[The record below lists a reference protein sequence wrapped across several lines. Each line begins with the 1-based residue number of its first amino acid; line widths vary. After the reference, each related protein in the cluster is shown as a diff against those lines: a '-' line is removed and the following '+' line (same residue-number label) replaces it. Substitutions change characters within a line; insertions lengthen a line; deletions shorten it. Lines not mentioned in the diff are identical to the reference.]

1 MTDSAAATSQAL
13 LGTWTWF
20 GDHLPQGWS
29 EATSSAVAAVSGVP
43 APPLNGVWIAP
54 SEGDATDVLEPTRRL
69 LDRVAATGLPHCL
82 QFPTGH
88 AALAELAADRG
99 LVRAD
104 DIPLM
109 RLDRPLNEPHG
120 GVATLGSPLAVRR
133 LDPVEA
139 PLHGHVAAVGF
150 GAPEDLFAAM
160 VGPEVTGRPE
170 IALYL
175 GEVGGEP
182 VVTGLGVR
190 GNDWVGMFNIAT
202 PPDHRRRGFATA
214 LTARMLSDAFAEG
227 ASWAWLQSSAAGRGV
242 YRRLGFVDV
251 AVWEC
256 WITP

>member
-20 GDHLPQGWS
+20 GDHLSQGWS

-54 SEGDATDVLEPTRRL
+54 SEGDATDVLEPTRL